1 MRTTLDRIRHALSF
15 EIIGL
20 LIVIPLGGWVFD
32 FGMNDI
38 GVVAIVSA
46 TIAMLW
52 NYVFNLAFDHALRGL
67 TGQTGKS
74 LLLRVFHAVTFEAGL
89 LTVLMPFI
97 AWYLD
102 VSLWRAFTMDVSFSA
117 FYLVYAFVFNWAYDV
132 LFPVP
137 DTGRTVHQASC
148 ESRL

>member
-1 MRTTLDRIRHALSF
+1 MRTTLDRIRHAVSF

-32 FGMNDI
+32 FGMNEI

-52 NYVFNLAFDHALRGL
+52 NYVFNLVFDHIMRAFCGH
-67 TGQTGKS
+67 TGKS
-74 LLLRVFHAVTFEAGL
+74 LVLRVFHAIAFEAGL

-117 FYLVYAFVFNWAYDV
+117 FYLVFAFAFNWAYDV
-132 LFPVP
+132 IFPIP
-137 DTGRTVHQASC
+137 ANRPKDSYAS
-148 ESRL
+148 

>member
-1 MRTTLDRIRHALSF
+1 MRTTLDRIRHAVSF

-32 FGMNDI
+32 FGMNEI

-52 NYVFNLAFDHALRGL
+52 NYVFNLVFDHITRALCGH
-67 TGQTGKS
+67 TGKS
-74 LLLRVFHAVTFEAGL
+74 LVLRVFHAIAFEAGL

-117 FYLVYAFVFNWAYDV
+117 FYLVFAFAFNWAYDV
-132 LFPVP
+132 IFPIP
-137 DTGRTVHQASC
+137 ANRPKDSYAS
-148 ESRL
+148 

>member
-20 LIVIPLGGWVFD
+20 MLVIPLGGWLFD
-32 FGMNDI
+32 FDMKEV
-38 GVVAIVSA
+38 GVVALVSA

-52 NYVFNLAFDHALRGL
+52 NYVFNLMFDHILRRIKGD
-67 TGQTGKS
+67 TAKS
-74 LLLRVFHAVTFEAGL
+74 FFLRVFHAIAFEAGL

-97 AWYLD
+97 AWYLN

-132 LFPVP
+132 VFPVP
-137 DTGRTVHQASC
+137 GTGADAPRGPKGDYA
-148 ESRL
+148 